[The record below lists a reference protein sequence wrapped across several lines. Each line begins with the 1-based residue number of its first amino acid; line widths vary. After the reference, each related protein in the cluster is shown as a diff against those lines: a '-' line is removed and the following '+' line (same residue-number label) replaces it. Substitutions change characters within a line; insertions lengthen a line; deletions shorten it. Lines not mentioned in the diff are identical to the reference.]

1 MITHYSGKERMDN
14 LRQHIEY
21 YRLELMELI
30 GEEGNFLEPEVLA
43 KSKQLDEALN
53 KFMRMKLSGRSG
65 Q

>member
-1 MITHYSGKERMDN
+1 MDN

-53 KFMRMKLSGRSG
+53 KFMRMKLSGSSG